1 MDTKIKPQP
10 PQQQA
15 ETDKGLLKLD
25 SFFPMGRKII
35 AHKV

>member
-1 MDTKIKPQP
+1 MKIKPQP

-25 SFFPMGRKII
+25 PFFPMGRKII